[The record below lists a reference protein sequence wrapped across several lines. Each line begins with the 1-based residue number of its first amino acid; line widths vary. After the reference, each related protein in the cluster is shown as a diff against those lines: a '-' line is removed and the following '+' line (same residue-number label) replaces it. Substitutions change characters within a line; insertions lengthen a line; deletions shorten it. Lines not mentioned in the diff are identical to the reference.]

1 MERTYLVTGSASGIG
16 KATKELLEERGNRVI
31 GVDIAG
37 ADIAVDLST
46 AEGREQLVVEATRL
60 SGGTIDGVLSIAGLL
75 APTPATVS
83 VNYFG
88 MIAVLEG
95 MLPLL
100 STSNYPRAAGVSSR
114 SSLDNFDSALVDAM
128 RDGDESAA
136 RARATELAEQ
146 SGGLG
151 GGLIY
156 ASTKRA
162 FAQWVRREAPTDRW
176 AGAHIPL
183 NAIAPSIV
191 VTAMSA
197 PEMAT
202 EEARSLMRERRP
214 MPLNGFA
221 EPIAPARLL
230 AWLTSVEN
238 SHVCGQVIFID
249 GGADALMRGDS
260 VW

>member
-1 MERTYLVTGSASGIG
+1 MDRTYVVTGSASGIG

-46 AEGREQLVVEATRL
+46 TEGREQLVVEATQL

-100 STSNYPRAAGVSSR
+100 SSSNSPRAAGVASMASVR
-114 SSLDNFDSALVDAM
+114 DFDSALVDAM

-136 RARATELAEQ
+136 RARATELAAQ
-146 SGGLG
+146 SEGLG

-162 FAQWVRREAPTDRW
+162 FAQWVRRAAPTDRW

-191 VTAMSA
+191 VTPMSA
-197 PEMAT
+197 PELGT
-202 EEARSLMRERRP
+202 EVARAHMRERRP

-238 SHVCGQVIFID
+238 SHLCGQVIFID